1 VSSLLDGGIEIHRPG
16 PLINASVCGK
26 NFIGQN
32 KKTRKIN
39 LGGVEIGG
47 DAPIVVQSMT
57 NTDTCNIR
65 ATVAQIKS
73 LEKVGCEIV
82 RVAVPDFKAAQALS
96 EIIKRINIPLV
107 ADIHFDHRLAIESI
121 KQGAAGIRINPGNVA
136 QDKFSEIIQC
146 AKERKVVIRIGVNS
160 GSLQKDL
167 LQQYGGST
175 AEALVQS
182 TLRTVDFLNR
192 RDLNTLNYP

>member
-1 VSSLLDGGIEIHRPG
+1 
-16 PLINASVCGK
+16 
-26 NFIGQN
+26 
-32 KKTRKIN
+32 